1 MGGYLSE
8 MLYGKLPKKSQV
20 VSAFLVCP
28 FAVIDKKQL
37 KIHLNIVLFFI
48 MTTVDLGLGI
58 PMYSDNSNQREST

>member
-28 FAVIDKKQL
+28 VALI
-37 KIHLNIVLFFI
+37 IEN
-48 MTTVDLGLGI
+48 
-58 PMYSDNSNQREST
+58 N

>member
-28 FAVIDKKQL
+28 VAVINKKT
-37 KIHLNIVLFFI
+37 IENTF
-48 MTTVDLGLGI
+48 
-58 PMYSDNSNQREST
+58 